1 MRDRLPFVLALVATL
16 TAAPLSAQLTVEVH
30 GSFGITNVHV
40 SGFAGQNVLDS
51 DQATSGA
58 HAQLFFGNAVERAPI
73 LGVELGYQYLF
84 FYEVAQG
91 ANVVEQGVDA
101 VRAMVVGRVPLGG
114 GEIWAEGAAGAYR
127 VEGST
132 NAAVGA
138 GVAMAI
144 RVAPTVQIPLRLRAD
159 AIFASGATVVPI
171 MASMG
176 LSVAIGS

>member
-1 MRDRLPFVLALVATL
+1 MRHRLSFVFALVATL
-16 TAAPLSAQLTVEVH
+16 VAAPVTAQLTVEVH
-30 GSFGITNVHV
+30 GSFGITNVHITGF
-40 SGFAGQNVLDS
+40 SGSDVLDS
-51 DQATSGA
+51 DKATSGA

-84 FYEVAQG
+84 FYEFAQG
-91 ANVVEQGVDA
+91 ANAIEQGVDA

-132 NAAVGA
+132 SAAVGA
-138 GVAMAI
+138 GVAMTI
-144 RVAPTVQIPLRLRAD
+144 RVAPTVQIPLRLRTD
-159 AIFASGATVVPI
+159 VVLDSNATIVPV

-176 LSVAIGS
+176 LSVAIGG